1 MEYVVTSLTGPVFEE
16 LIHLI
21 HSFTDENF
29 NTRPS
34 TGGWS
39 AGQVAEH
46 IRLSAGDVVQLFNGG
61 AFETDRDPEM
71 NIAPIRNLF
80 MDFDSKFESPE
91 SIVPADKDYGRGA
104 FVSYFHQLSAEIDE
118 AVAQLDM
125 SCTCSGFELPGFG
138 LMTRV
143 EWIAFVVYH
152 TQRHIHQMRKLSQ
165 KI

>member
-21 HSFTDENF
+21 GSFTDDNF

-39 AGQVAEH
+39 AGQVAQH
-46 IRLSAGDVVQLFNGG
+46 IRLSAGSIVPLLNGG
-61 AFETDRDPEM
+61 VVETDRDPEEK
-71 NIAPIRNLF
+71 IDAIRDLF
-80 MDFDSKFESPE
+80 MDFDSRFESPE
-91 SIVPADKDYGRGA
+91 FIVPADRPYGRNE
-104 FVSYFHQLSAEIDE
+104 FLPYFRHLLKEIE
-118 AVAQLDM
+118 QAVAQLDM
-125 SCTCSGFELPGFG
+125 SCTCTDFELPGFG
-138 LMTRV
+138 RLTRV
-143 EWIAFVVYH
+143 EWIAFVLYH